1 MHALAAGAE
10 DVEWEGE
17 EEEYEGEEGEEGEG
31 EGEEE
36 EEEGEEEEETSW
48 LLFSSE
54 HWRLLVVPAPP
65 PRGDPQPARAA
76 PRPAPRAAAADELR
90 QLHELF
96 PQLSDSALRRALLR
110 HHTLEGAVEQLLGD
124 VE

>member
-1 MHALAAGAE
+1 MYKNATENAL
-10 DVEWEGE
+10 
-17 EEEYEGEEGEEGEG
+17 
-31 EGEEE
+31 
-36 EEEGEEEEETSW
+36 ETRA
-48 LLFSSE
+48 LPRTLRPRCCCPPSS
-54 HWRLLVVPAPP
+54 P
-65 PRGDPQPARAA
+65 
-76 PRPAPRAAAADELR
+76 ADELR

>member
-1 MHALAAGAE
+1 MI
-10 DVEWEGE
+10 
-17 EEEYEGEEGEEGEG
+17 
-31 EGEEE
+31 
-36 EEEGEEEEETSW
+36 
-48 LLFSSE
+48 
-54 HWRLLVVPAPP
+54 R
-65 PRGDPQPARAA
+65 QPARPA

>member
-1 MHALAAGAE
+1 MA
-10 DVEWEGE
+10 
-17 EEEYEGEEGEEGEG
+17 
-31 EGEEE
+31 
-36 EEEGEEEEETSW
+36 
-48 LLFSSE
+48 LFSSE
-54 HWRLLVVPAPP
+54 HWRLPP
-65 PRGDPQPARAA
+65 CSRAFTRGDPPACARGAA
-76 PRPAPRAAAADELR
+76 AAPRAAADDELR